1 MFYEITLF
9 DGDSH
14 LDVHVIQSN
23 ENTFVTMADGG
34 PLTRTARLWIKRGFW
49 SCPSAPDWV
58 VSKLESM
65 MKTFQDKGTK

>member
-14 LDVHVIQSN
+14 LDVHVIKSG
-23 ENTFVTMADGG
+23 EKTFVTMADGG
-34 PLTRTARLWIKRGFW
+34 PLTRTARRWIGRGYGN
-49 SCPSAPDWV
+49 CPEAPDWV

-65 MKTFQDKGTK
+65 RKAYQERGTK